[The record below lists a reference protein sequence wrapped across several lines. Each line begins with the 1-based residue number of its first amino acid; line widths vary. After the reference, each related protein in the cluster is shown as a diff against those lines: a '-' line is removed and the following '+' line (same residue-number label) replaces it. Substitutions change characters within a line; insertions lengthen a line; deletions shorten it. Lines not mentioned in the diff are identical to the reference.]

1 MIHMINLLISTK
13 KQRIILNNHS
23 INQQNQ
29 NQLIIHMI
37 KSIHNTNII
46 LKYILHKINKNK
58 IMDNQNGH
66 MIIILNQ
73 H

>member
-1 MIHMINLLISTK
+1 MTHMINLLIFTK

-23 INQQNQ
+23 INQQNL

-37 KSIHNTNII
+37 KFIHNTNII
-46 LKYILHKINKNK
+46 HKYILHKINKNK